1 MTGEGLMRCVEVV
14 DERVGVPEDV
24 MIRPVLLLY
33 ADAYHSAK
41 MLCEQY
47 YLSSPDLFV
56 QEVNSKRLCYTTSL
70 KTSLHPQYLI

>member
-14 DERVGVPEDV
+14 DECVGVPGDV

-33 ADAYHSAK
+33 ADAYQSAK